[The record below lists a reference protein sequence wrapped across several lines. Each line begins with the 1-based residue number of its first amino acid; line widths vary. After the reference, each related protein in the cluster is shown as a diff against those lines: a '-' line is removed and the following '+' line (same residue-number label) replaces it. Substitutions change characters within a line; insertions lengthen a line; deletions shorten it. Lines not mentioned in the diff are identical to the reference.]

1 MDLDINFWRSVVTL
15 VSLLLFLGLMAWT
28 WNRRRLS
35 AFDEAAHLPFLD
47 TQDAPVQTND
57 KH

>member
-28 WNRRRLS
+28 WNRRRQS

-47 TQDAPVQTND
+47 EDNAPVQTD